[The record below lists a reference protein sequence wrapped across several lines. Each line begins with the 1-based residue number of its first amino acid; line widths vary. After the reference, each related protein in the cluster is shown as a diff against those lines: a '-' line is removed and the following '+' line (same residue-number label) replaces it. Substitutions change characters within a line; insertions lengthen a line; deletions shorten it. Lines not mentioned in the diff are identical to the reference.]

1 MQNCQQKTSGYSARL
16 TVSYGGKCQQNKSL
30 ICKTMKDEVA
40 GRPNFSKEF
49 EKLMQ
54 RIESRDT
61 AKQMSDEELRDLR
74 KAIDKE
80 VIRRKVVEHIQI
92 LANQLK

>member
-1 MQNCQQKTSGYSARL
+1 MEKEMA
-16 TVSYGGKCQQNKSL
+16 GGP
-30 ICKTMKDEVA
+30 A
-40 GRPNFSKEF
+40 FSKEF

-61 AKQMSDEELRDLR
+61 VKQMSDEELKNLKR
-74 KAIDKE
+74 AIDDE
-80 VIRRKVVEHIQI
+80 MIRREVVRHIQI

>member
-1 MQNCQQKTSGYSARL
+1 MN
-16 TVSYGGKCQQNKSL
+16 N
-30 ICKTMKDEVA
+30 EVA
-40 GRPNFSKEF
+40 GGPAFSKEF

-61 AKQMSDEELRDLR
+61 TKQMSDEELRNLKR
-74 KAIDKE
+74 AIDE
-80 VIRRKVVEHIQI
+80 EIIRRKVVEHIQI

>member
-1 MQNCQQKTSGYSARL
+1 
-16 TVSYGGKCQQNKSL
+16 
-30 ICKTMKDEVA
+30 MKEEVA
-40 GRPNFSKEF
+40 GGPAFSNEF

-61 AKQMSDEELRDLR
+61 AKQMSDEELKNLK
-74 KAIDKE
+74 KAIDDE
-80 VIRRKVVEHIQI
+80 MIRREVVRHIQI